1 MKHILFLYICF
12 GLTTL
17 TKSVHFLGGTI
28 TWRPL
33 NASATGSPVAIVIT
47 QTYSWTYT
55 NMACSNSL
63 IASNGYIPNYA
74 LVSSSA
80 LACINNCGAGSAG
93 YSSLGVLPRCTDFSN
108 VADTSIG
115 QRVDIVNLAVNAG
128 FSVAYQSNAWR
139 SLATASSAVWSI
151 STAINTMV
159 RPDNGLYNNAPVA
172 TVMSPINIPVNQP
185 TVINVPVA
193 DADGDTLRCR
203 WSNNTNGV
211 DECGGVCPPSSL
223 PSGTVIY
230 PNCTIIITGT
240 HVGDW
245 FAITLMVEDFINST
259 STTPLSSV
267 PVQFLVQVVAQPTC
281 TTPPDIVGIPTEQS
295 CTNVIVN
302 QTYTS
307 QILAINSCAPS
318 VTIVD
323 IATLSFAG
331 MAKSNLGQ
339 LNSTVYY
346 KNLTW
351 TPTSAQLGYQV
362 MCAMAIDSANSQST
376 QYCFKFY
383 VSTTYECLC
392 PGTSCIT
399 TTTTTLVYLKIICL
413 SYVYSNEF
421 LLEHQ
426 QLQLVQ
432 RLHQQQVPR
441 QPLQQHQQL
450 QLQAPRKIFCSY
462 VDRGYCL
469 TYFPRSTTTTTTTTS
484 TTTTTTTSTTTT
496 TATTTTTTTATTTTT
511 TTTTTATRTIHQ
523 SDSTNWPLIKT
534 ILSILVFVPVALWC
548 CWCCRYC
555 WLLGSRS
562 YGLKNE
568 ENEFYHIERCTD
580 PECLW
585 SNETISTSDIFSIP
599 YKNYFTSRAWDEDT
613 ICSSNTDQNNL
624 SGMPSTKCP
633 RRYLLGRLS
642 LRSNAFQMKSF

>member
-1 MKHILFLYICF
+1 MKQILFLCICF

-17 TKSVHFLGGTI
+17 TNTTHFLGGTI

-47 QTYSWTYT
+47 QTYLWTYT
-55 NMACSNSL
+55 LMPCTNSL
-63 IASNGYIPNYA
+63 IASNGYIPTYSGVN
-74 LVSSSA
+74 LDT
-80 LACINNCGAGSAG
+80 LDCISNCGTGSAG
-93 YSSLGVLPRCTDFSN
+93 YSSIDVLPRCIDFSTT
-108 VADTSIG
+108 AGTSFG
-115 QRVDIVNLAVNAG
+115 QRVDTVYLNANDD
-128 FSVAYQSNAWR
+128 FSVGFQDGDWR
-139 SLATASSAVWSI
+139 PLATASAALWSI
-151 STAINTMV
+151 STGINTMV

-172 TVMSPINIPVNQP
+172 TVMSPISIPLNQP
-185 TVINVPVA
+185 TVINIPVA
-193 DADGDTLRCR
+193 DADGDTLLCR
-203 WSNNTNGV
+203 WSNKSNGV
-211 DECGGVCPPSSL
+211 DECADVCPPGSL

-240 HVGDW
+240 HLGDW
-245 FAITLMVEDFINST
+245 FAVALMVEDFITPT
-259 STTPLSSV
+259 STTALSSV
-267 PVQFLVQVVAQPTC
+267 PVQFLVHVVAPPTC
-281 TTPPDIVGIPTEQS
+281 TTPPEIVGVPTEES
-295 CTNVIVN
+295 CTTVIVN
-302 QTYTS
+302 HPYTS
-307 QILAINSCAPS
+307 QIFAIDNCAPS

-331 MAKSNLGQ
+331 MVKSNIAQ
-339 LNSTVYY
+339 LNSTIYY

-362 MCAMAIDSANSQST
+362 MCAMAIDSASVQSA
-376 QYCFKFY
+376 QYCFNFY
-383 VSTTYECLC
+383 VSNTEICSC
-392 PGTSCIT
+392 PGDPCIT
-399 TTTTTLVYLKIICL
+399 TTTTTSSTTSTSTTATSTTSIT
-413 SYVYSNEF
+413 STTSTT
-421 LLEHQ
+421 
-426 QLQLVQ
+426 
-432 RLHQQQVPR
+432 
-441 QPLQQHQQL
+441 
-450 QLQAPRKIFCSY
+450 SS
-462 VDRGYCL
+462 
-469 TYFPRSTTTTTTTTS
+469 TTSTTSTTTSTSTNTATTTTTS
-484 TTTTTTTSTTTT
+484 TAITTTTITTT
-496 TATTTTTTTATTTTT
+496 TATTT
-511 TTTTTATRTIHQ
+511 IQ
-523 SDSTNWPLIKT
+523 ESDSTNWPLIKT
-534 ILSILVFVPVALWC
+534 ILSILVVVPVALWC